1 MDQFMQNILLI
12 TYYICIFV
20 IWISIHLYI
29 NLCIILNV
37 LNIHISIFSL
47 ENIIIKV

>member
-1 MDQFMQNILLI
+1 MDQFLQNILLI
-12 TYYICIFV
+12 TYAFLSFEYLSNYT
-20 IWISIHLYI
+20 SIYR
-29 NLCIILNV
+29 NV